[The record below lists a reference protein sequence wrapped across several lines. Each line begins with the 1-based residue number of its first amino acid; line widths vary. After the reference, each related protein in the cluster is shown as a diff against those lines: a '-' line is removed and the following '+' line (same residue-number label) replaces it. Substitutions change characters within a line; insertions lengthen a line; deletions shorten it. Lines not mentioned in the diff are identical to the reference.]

1 MQIKLYTIAAIAACL
16 ATLTQ
21 ASPIA
26 RRDAAPAG
34 PVGPSATD
42 LKIQQIKS
50 NPTVQVAFDYLI
62 RTILEVAEKSYAAP
76 GIHNTIVPGATT
88 VGGATDHAASPNIV
102 ASPNIS
108 AAPNAAP
115 KVDAA
120 KADTPK
126 ADAAK
131 VDAPKADSTNFGG
144 QPIVGY
150 TAPGGAAAPTANS
163 KAPAAEPKGEDAKKE
178 EEASDVEEAEASDV
192 EEVEV
197 EVEEP

>member
-1 MQIKLYTIAAIAACL
+1 MQIKLYTIAAIATCL
-16 ATLTQ
+16 TTLTQ

-34 PVGPSATD
+34 PYGPSATD

-50 NPTVQVAFDYLI
+50 NPTVQFAFDYLI
-62 RTILEVAEKSYAAP
+62 RTILEVAEKSNASP
-76 GIHNTIVPGATT
+76 GIHNTIVPGAAT
-88 VGGATDHAASPNIV
+88 VGGAASPNIV
-102 ASPNIS
+102 ASPNVS
-108 AAPNAAP
+108 AAPNTAP
-115 KVDAA
+115 NAGAA

-126 ADAAK
+126 ADAPKVDAAK

-144 QPIVGY
+144 QPLVGY
-150 TAPGGAAAPTANS
+150 TAPGGASVPTANS
-163 KAPAAEPKGEDAKKE
+163 IAPAAEPKGEDAKKG

-192 EEVEV
+192 EAA